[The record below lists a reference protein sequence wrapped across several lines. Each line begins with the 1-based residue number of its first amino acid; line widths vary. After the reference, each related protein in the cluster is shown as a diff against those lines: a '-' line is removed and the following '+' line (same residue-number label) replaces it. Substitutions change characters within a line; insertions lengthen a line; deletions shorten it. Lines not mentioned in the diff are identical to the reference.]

1 MDRTGGVLVM
11 DDSTLDK
18 PYARKMALVTRH
30 WSGTHWAVVQGINR
44 VTLLWTN
51 GDSYLP
57 CDYRLYAR
65 P

>member
-1 MDRTGGVLVM
+1 M